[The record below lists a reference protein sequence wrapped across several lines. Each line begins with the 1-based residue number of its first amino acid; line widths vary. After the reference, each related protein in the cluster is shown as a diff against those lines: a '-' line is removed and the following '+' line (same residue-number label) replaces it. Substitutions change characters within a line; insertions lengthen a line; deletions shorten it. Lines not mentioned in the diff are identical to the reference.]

1 MKTRSQIAALTL
13 TTVLAGTAVAQ
24 VPPELLGLGNST
36 LEAIDTSKLQAPSGG
51 GWADIGQGNSEGLG
65 CVVSFISTT
74 SNDEIGD
81 TFGLI
86 GPATKEHAEKGI
98 GLVVFTGRRIPPSTQ
113 DGALQRITI
122 LSDEA
127 PNTTRAMHYSNG
139 EMNVFM
145 VPVQIN
151 AMLEASNPEESIGIV
166 FNGAE
171 VYRVNITSY
180 NEGRVKLRDC
190 MRG

>member
-1 MKTRSQIAALTL
+1 
-13 TTVLAGTAVAQ
+13 
-24 VPPELLGLGNST
+24 
-36 LEAIDTSKLQAPSGG
+36 
-51 GWADIGQGNSEGLG
+51 
-65 CVVSFISTT
+65 
-74 SNDEIGD
+74 
-81 TFGLI
+81 
-86 GPATKEHAEKGI
+86 
-98 GLVVFTGRRIPPSTQ
+98 
-113 DGALQRITI
+113 
-122 LSDEA
+122 
-127 PNTTRAMHYSNG
+127 MHYSNG

-145 VPVQIN
+145 VPVQIT

>member
-1 MKTRSQIAALTL
+1 MKIRASIAALTL
-13 TTVLAGTAVAQ
+13 ATILAGTAVAQ

-36 LEAIDTSKLQAPSGG
+36 LEAIDTSKLQAPTGG
-51 GWADIGQGNSEGLG
+51 GWADIGQSNSQGLG

-74 SNDEIGD
+74 GADEIGD

-98 GLVVFTGRRIPPSTQ
+98 GLVVFTGRRIPPATQ
-113 DGALQRITI
+113 DGALQPITI

-127 PNTTRAMHYSNG
+127 PNRTRAMHYSNG
-139 EMNVFM
+139 EMNAFM

-151 AMLEASNPEESIGIV
+151 AMLEASNPEESIGIL
-166 FNGAE
+166 FNGEE
-171 VYRVNITSY
+171 VYRVNVTSY
-180 NEGRVKLRDC
+180 NEGRVKMRDC

>member
-1 MKTRSQIAALTL
+1 MTTRAPLALFTL
-13 TTVLAGTAVAQ
+13 TTLFGGFAFAQ

-36 LEAIDTSKLQAPSGG
+36 LEAIDSSKLQAPSGG
-51 GWADIGQGNSEGLG
+51 GWADIGNGNSEGLG

-74 SNDEIGD
+74 GADEIGD

-98 GLVVFTGRRIPPSTQ
+98 GLVVFTGRRIPPAAQ
-113 DGALQRITI
+113 DGRLERITI

-166 FNGAE
+166 FNGEE
-171 VYRVNITSY
+171 VYRVNITAY
-180 NEGRVKLRDC
+180 NEGRVKMRDC